1 MSGLNFSKLQKL
13 FLEKK
18 YSEIIFSIEA
28 STTENNR
35 SAALL
40 NLLGVCRASQKG
52 KTDRDIKNALND
64 FETAFYKDNFGEVS
78 LDSLCNHIKLCAEMG
93 RRQSDL
99 INNLL
104 TSEKMYLKAEKNSQ
118 KMKNIY
124 CMELIYINIF

>member
-78 LDSLCNHIKLCAEMG
+78 LDSLCNHIKLFESC
-93 RRQSDL
+93 RF
-99 INNLL
+99 
-104 TSEKMYLKAEKNSQ
+104 TS
-118 KMKNIY
+118 
-124 CMELIYINIF
+124 C